1 MTLHRLSARYLHY
14 TLDLLVNHQ
23 LLYRHVEN
31 QCRTDVSTEFEYSKC
46 LVDFNSDS
54 NKLRE
59 FLHAKIAKR
68 KKQIHPEHSARFNH
82 DMQLHID
89 YIEWVLE
96 KIEVNK
102 IPNDRLDGHI
112 RSMIKNLE
120 KRKDK
125 TMIRSDTD
133 DLWIRIETFQ
143 WVLYVIFAIKN
154 ERMVVI

>member
-1 MTLHRLSARYLHY
+1 VATS
-14 TLDLLVNHQ
+14 
-23 LLYRHVEN
+23 
-31 QCRTDVSTEFEYSKC
+31 S
-46 LVDFNSDS
+46 NSD
-54 NKLRE
+54 KLIE
-59 FLHAKIAKR
+59 FLHANIAKR
-68 KKQIHPEHSARFNH
+68 KKKIHPEHSARFNH

-89 YIEWVLE
+89 CIEWVLE
-96 KIEVNK
+96 KIEENK

-125 TMIRSDTD
+125 AMIRSDTD
-133 DLWIRIETFQ
+133 DLWIKIETLQ

>member
-1 MTLHRLSARYLHY
+1 MQRLTKEGIRFIQHT
-14 TLDLLVNHQ
+14 TLDSIVI
-23 LLYRHVEN
+23 
-31 QCRTDVSTEFEYSKC
+31 C
-46 LVDFNSDS
+46 
-54 NKLRE
+54 KLE
-59 FLHAKIAKR
+59 
-68 KKQIHPEHSARFNH
+68 
-82 DMQLHID
+82 ID
-89 YIEWVLE
+89 CIEWVLE

-112 RSMIKNLE
+112 RTMIKNLE

-133 DLWIRIETFQ
+133 DLWTQIETLQ